1 MRAALTLLA
10 GVFGGACRRRRSRR
24 RAAASARA
32 LRREQSHRDE
42 RPPGAVASLA
52 ATVGR
57 VRIESEVV
65 APGGYSLEDHW
76 TDGTAKTALDS
87 GRFDVVV
94 FQQGPSS
101 LASSRVNLV
110 EWLGRW
116 AAEARVHGA
125 RPALL
130 TVWPERVR
138 FSVFPAVIA
147 NHRAAASVFE
157 RCLVPRRRRVA
168 GSASPATAAPRPHG
182 PDGFHPS
189 RLGTHPTAVV
199 VYAGLTGTLPR
210 PLPRDVA
217 GLQLDVRTAR
227 LVRAAAARA
236 YPPR

>member
-1 MRAALTLLA
+1 MRAALMLLA
-10 GVFGGACRRRRSRR
+10 VCSAALVGAGA
-24 RAAASARA
+24 RAAEPPH
-32 LRREQSHRDE
+32 LRVLFVGNSLTATNDL
-42 RPPGAVASLA
+42 PGAVASLA
-52 ATVGR
+52 AAVGR

-110 EWLGRW
+110 EWMGRW
-116 AAEARVHGA
+116 AAEARAHGA

-147 NHRAAASVFE
+147 NHRAAARSSNAALFPAGVAWLAAL
-157 RCLVPRRRRVA
+157 RQQPPLRVY
-168 GSASPATAAPRPHG
+168 G

-189 RLGTHPTAVV
+189 RLGTYLTAAV

-210 PLPRDVA
+210 PLPRDEA
-217 GLQLDVRTAR
+217 GLQVDVHTAR